1 MSQAMIYLVKNDV
14 GSQISA
20 TITREDNGQAVDLRN
35 STQRLRFR
43 KVGTTDVIFTL
54 TGEALGEAAE
64 LQGIAVFTFS
74 GSDLDRDPGR
84 YEGEIEVTFPD
95 ANIETVYET
104 VQFIIRED
112 F

>member
-1 MSQAMIYLVKNDV
+1 MIYLVRNDV

-20 TITREDNGQAVDLRN
+20 ILTRDDNGQAVDLRT

-43 KVGTTDVIFTL
+43 KVGTTNVIFTL
-54 TGEALGEAAE
+54 IGESLGETAE
-64 LQGIAVFTFS
+64 LQGIAIFTFS
-74 GSDLDRDPGR
+74 GTNLNQEPGI

-104 VQFIIRED
+104 VQFIIRDD

>member
-1 MSQAMIYLVKNDV
+1 MIYLVKNDI

-20 TITREDNGQAVDLRN
+20 LITRDDTGAAVDLRS

-43 KVGTTDVIFTL
+43 KVGTADILFTL
-54 TGEALGEAAE
+54 LGENLGEAAE
-64 LQGIAVFTFS
+64 LQGIAIFTFS
-74 GSDLDRDPGR
+74 GSHLNQIAGR

-104 VQFIIRED
+104 VQFIIRDD

>member
-1 MSQAMIYLVKNDV
+1 MIYLVRNDV

-20 TITREDNGQAVDLRN
+20 LITRDDNGKAVDLRT

-43 KVGTTDVIFTL
+43 KVGTTTVLFTL
-54 TGEALGEAAE
+54 TGEELGDAAE
-64 LQGIAVFTFS
+64 LKGIAVFTFS
-74 GSDLDRDPGR
+74 GANLNQDPGR

-104 VQFIIRED
+104 AQFIIRDD

>member
-1 MSQAMIYLVKNDV
+1 MIYLVKNDV

-20 TITREDNGQAVDLRN
+20 LITRDDTGEAVDLRT

-43 KVGTTDVIFTL
+43 KVGTTTVLFTL
-54 TGEALGEAAE
+54 TGEDLGDAAE

-74 GSDLDRDPGR
+74 GTNLDQAAGR

-95 ANIETVYET
+95 ANIETVYE
-104 VQFIIRED
+104 VVSFIVRDD